1 MLTWKRNKWSAFFNV
16 WQRSTVHQAGSQ
28 KLDEVALYNNRG
40 DVFQGNPSNPNHLK
54 LLKIGLRSE
63 RTAKRT
69 KQFYN
74 NLYLE
79 KKIKLTENRK
89 PRKEQWHLKQ
99 CVINRTCKS
108 RKMHVAYKFSNITA
122 LTSSIL
128 TSPKREIDRV
138 NQL

>member
-1 MLTWKRNKWSAFFNV
+1 M
-16 WQRSTVHQAGSQ
+16 VHQAGSR

-89 PRKEQWHLKQ
+89 PRKEQ
-99 CVINRTCKS
+99 
-108 RKMHVAYKFSNITA
+108 
-122 LTSSIL
+122 
-128 TSPKREIDRV
+128 
-138 NQL
+138 